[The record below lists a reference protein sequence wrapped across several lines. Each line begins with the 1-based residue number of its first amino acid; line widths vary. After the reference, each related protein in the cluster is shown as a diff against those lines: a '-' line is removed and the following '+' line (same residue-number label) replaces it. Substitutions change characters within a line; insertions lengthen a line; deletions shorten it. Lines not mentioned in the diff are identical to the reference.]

1 MIFRVIIGLGSAL
14 LRFVQSKGKL
24 FEFHKFSFDI
34 STPLPKAAVETMHKG
49 CDLLRN
55 AGENFRI
62 TDGTALGIY
71 RDGKFIDHDN
81 DIDVDLLDCR
91 DVGKLILT
99 FLHNGFSI
107 GRFVYTHKHV
117 QQIVF
122 FDKSNVIFDIV
133 FWRTAGSDLIEN
145 YSEPGFVRSQK
156 KKYFKSKSEI
166 CFRGKK
172 IVLPG
177 YIEEWLI
184 TRYGHDWRVPKKY
197 KGDWKDD
204 CHDITRL

>member
-1 MIFRVIIGLGSAL
+1 MSLRAIIGIFSAL
-14 LRFVQSKGKL
+14 LRFAKCKGKL

-34 STPLPKAAVETMHKG
+34 SAPLPKAAVGTMDKG
-49 CDLLRN
+49 CSLLRK

-91 DVGKLILT
+91 NVFKLVLI
-99 FLHNGFSI
+99 FLYHGFSI
-107 GRFVYTHKHV
+107 GRFVYSHNNV

-122 FDKSNVIFDIV
+122 FDKSNIIFDIV
-133 FWRTAGSDLIEN
+133 FWRTAGSDAIEN
-145 YSEPGFVRSQK
+145 YSEPGFVRSQR
-156 KKYFKSKSEI
+156 KKYFVNKSEI
-166 CFRGKK
+166 NFCGNT
-172 IVLPG
+172 ILLPG

-184 TRYGHDWRVPKKY
+184 TRYGDDWSVPKKY

-204 CHDITRL
+204 CHDIARL